1 MDSIL
6 SLIVHFFTEDTI
18 TNNINI
24 PILLLVLGIL
34 LFILGICIFVSKKNM
49 LYVKR
54 IDKDDEITDLLK
66 GNEVA

>member
-1 MDSIL
+1 MNSIL
-6 SLIVHFFTEDTI
+6 SIFVHFFTEDTI

-24 PILLLVLGIL
+24 PLLILVLGIL

-54 IDKDDEITDLLK
+54 MDKDNEITDLLK